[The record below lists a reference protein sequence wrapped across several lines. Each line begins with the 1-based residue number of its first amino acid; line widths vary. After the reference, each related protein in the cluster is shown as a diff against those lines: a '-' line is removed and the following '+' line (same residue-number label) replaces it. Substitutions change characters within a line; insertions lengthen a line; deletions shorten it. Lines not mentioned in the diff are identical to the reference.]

1 MIDTYVY
8 AIVGVHCKDECT
20 SKNEKIRGCDHPES
34 ASGLPEIAAKYCA
47 VCGKAIWV
55 ENNTKTCLS
64 DKLKHLQEWHG
75 DKDGV
80 FDESA
85 IAMIYNPMCG
95 PTEFVVGRVLESFD
109 SGNEGAAVPF
119 NTLSDEEYAAAYD
132 QTKAALEP
140 LGLWDEEKFG
150 YMLYAI
156 SM

>member
-8 AIVGVHCKDECT
+8 AIVGVHCKDVMAGKT
-20 SKNEKIRGCDHPES
+20 KNKVRGCEHLEPITDFC
-34 ASGLPEIAAKYCA
+34 GICGAKTW
-47 VCGKAIWV
+47 IENEV
-55 ENNTKTCLS
+55 EHHAS
-64 DKLKHLQEWHG
+64 DKLEHLQEWHG

-119 NTLSDEEYAAAYD
+119 NTLSDDEYAAAYD
-132 QTKAALEP
+132 QTKDALEP
-140 LGLWDEEKFG
+140 LGLWDAEKFG